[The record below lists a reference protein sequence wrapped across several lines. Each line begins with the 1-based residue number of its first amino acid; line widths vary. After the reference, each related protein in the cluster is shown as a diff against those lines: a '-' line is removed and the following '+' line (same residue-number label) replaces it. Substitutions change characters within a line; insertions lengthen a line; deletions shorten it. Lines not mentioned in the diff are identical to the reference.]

1 MNRFDLRTGRLPWT
15 VAVGGLTL
23 AVTIS
28 SALIADAIL
37 VESSNVS
44 VVVIAAVVVVRG
56 GLLPGAVQ
64 LLINRRLRLL
74 IELTDAVA

>member
-44 VVVIAAVVVVRG
+44 VVVIAAVAVVLG
-56 GLLPGAVQ
+56 GLLAGAAQ
-64 LLINRRLRLL
+64 LFINGRLRMLDGA
-74 IELTDAVA
+74 ES

>member
-23 AVTIS
+23 AVAIS
-28 SALIADAIL
+28 FVVIADTVL

-56 GLLPGAVQ
+56 GLLAQG
-64 LLINRRLRLL
+64 NRMKFRQM
-74 IELTDAVA
+74 